1 MQSKACVIEEW
12 NMKRIT
18 VLAPVREL
26 KMQRIRY
33 IPGRQCNTI
42 VVYLAMHH
50 FENKSSHF

>member
-1 MQSKACVIEEW
+1 MQSKGCVIEEW
-12 NMKRIT
+12 NMKPIT

-33 IPGRQCNTI
+33 TWQAMQYDCF
-42 VVYLAMHH
+42 VYLAMHH